1 MDKIIKQTI
10 TTNESTTT
18 SEKISV
24 LVSTLESQIIDEG
37 VPGLNE
43 SKFTSSWS
51 EEEQHQIKQKILGLI
66 KDF

>member
-24 LVSTLESQIIDEG
+24 LISALESQIIYEG
-37 VPGLNE
+37 QIGISEPRFE
-43 SKFTSSWS
+43 SSWS
-51 EEEQHQIKQKILGLI
+51 EDEQQIIRSKILGLI